1 VQLKLPDDLATVPVP
16 PLLLQP
22 LVENCI
28 KHGLEPQVDG
38 GRIEVTA
45 RQVGDRLQLDVRDT
59 GAGLGNTLSAVG
71 TSFGLEQVRAR
82 LTALYGTRA
91 TFTLQAAADAEGGTL
106 AHIDMPL
113 N

>member
-1 VQLKLPDDLATVPVP
+1 VP

-45 RQVGDRLQLDVRDT
+45 RQVGARLHLDVRDT
-59 GAGLGNTLSAVG
+59 GAGLGAAPPAAAGGS
-71 TSFGLEQVRAR
+71 SFGLEQVRAR
-82 LTALYGTRA
+82 LATLYGARA
-91 TFTLQAAADAEGGTL
+91 TLALLAATDAEGGTL
-106 AHIDMPL
+106 AHIEIPL
-113 N
+113 S